1 MKKILSIQ
9 SSVTVGFVG
18 NAVAG
23 PVLLAMGHHP
33 MMIDTISLAAH
44 PGYGGRAG
52 GPLADHLFAAQLDGL
67 QDLGETGDI
76 AQIMTGYLGSVG
88 QIDSIVA
95 LLTSWQAEPS
105 GHYILDPVMG
115 DAGRLYVSADLADGI
130 RTRLLPLAD
139 IITPNQFELA
149 QLSGTDITDL
159 DSAADAAAT
168 LLTQHAMT
176 AIIITGVI
184 SAPVG
189 ADQTTAD
196 HKPDIGD
203 LLIMRDG
210 TQVWHPTTSTAKNV
224 AGGGDLL
231 TALFSGYLAS
241 GLAIQD
247 AFSKASATAH
257 TIIAASPTPRDL
269 ALLEHLGLLAESQ
282 QP

>member
-9 SSVTVGFVG
+9 SSVTAGFVG

-23 PVLLAMGHHP
+23 PVLLVMGHHP
-33 MMIDTISLAAH
+33 MMVDTISLAAH
-44 PGYGGRAG
+44 PGYGRRGG
-52 GPLADHLFAAQLDGL
+52 GPLADHLFADQLRGL

-76 AQIMTGYLGSVG
+76 AQIMTGYLGSAS

-95 LLTSWQAEPS
+95 LLTSWRAETG

-115 DAGRLYVSADLADGI
+115 DAGRLYVSNDLADGS

-149 QLSGTDITDL
+149 QLSGTDITGR
-159 DSAADAAAT
+159 DSAADASG
-168 LLTQHAMT
+168 LLLSQHALT
-176 AIIITGVI
+176 AIIITGVTNTGHR
-184 SAPVG
+184 SE
-189 ADQTTAD
+189 
-196 HKPDIGD
+196 IGD
-203 LLIMRDG
+203 LLVMRDG
-210 TQVWHPTTSTAKNV
+210 TQIWHPADGTAKNV

-241 GLAIQD
+241 GQALPD
-247 AFSKASATAH
+247 AFSRASATAH

-269 ALLEHLGLLAESQ
+269 ALLENLKLVSAS
-282 QP
+282 